1 MKSSECKSN
10 FCSIIVKQCLIHFFF
25 ALALYTQLTDRRISL
40 DERLTL
46 VENAWRNHSK
56 QMLFDWLS
64 GLMIN
69 RKK

>member
-1 MKSSECKSN
+1 MKSNECKCDRRSAL
-10 FCSIIVKQCLIHFFF
+10 SESVLIDLFP
-25 ALALYTQLTDRRISL
+25 ALYTQLTDRGISV

-46 VENAWRNHSK
+46 VERAWTNHSK

-64 GLMIN
+64 SLMIN